1 MRGWCATSSAATV
14 PHWPTDTR
22 AQVVDSFLLKILAV
36 EAAILIIV
44 GLVAVIGHDDFVWL
58 LR

>member
-1 MRGWCATSSAATV
+1 MVRDIGRSHS
-14 PHWPTDTR
+14 PRIGQTDTR
-22 AQVVDSFLLKILAV
+22 AQVVDSFLLKLLAV

-44 GLVAVIGHDDFVWL
+44 GLVAVMGHDDFVWL

>member
-1 MRGWCATSSAATV
+1 
-14 PHWPTDTR
+14 
-22 AQVVDSFLLKILAV
+22 VVDSFLLKLLAV

-44 GLVAVIGHDDFVWL
+44 GLVAVMGHDDFVWL